1 MNMKTAMIILSLFV
15 ATTVV
20 NGQPVQRV
28 KLTALEQII
37 RESKTPLIVNFWA
50 TFCQPC
56 IEELPYFVREVKNHR
71 ADSVQLLLV
80 SLDLE
85 DAYPDHIRNFAAKR
99 QWDVPLVWLDE
110 TNADYFCPR
119 IDSSWTGSIPA
130 SLFIDNKTGYRR
142 FYEQQ
147 LPEDLFKAALERM
160 LHPEISPSADPLSG
174 AGEKRKQ

>member
-119 IDSSWTGSIPA
+119 IDSTWTGSIPA
-130 SLFIDNKTGYRR
+130 TLFVNNQTGYRK
-142 FYEQQ
+142 FYEQP
-147 LPEDLFKAALERM
+147 LPAADFDAAVER
-160 LHPEISPSADPLSG
+160 LLSYGTSPEVRPY
-174 AGEKRKQ
+174 